1 MKWTEVQIQGT
12 RETEDILTGILYDWG
27 ATGLAIEDPLDIA
40 NLSQSKKDWDFID
53 SSLIN
58 LQIDGLL
65 IKAYFSEEEEDLE
78 EKVKNIKD
86 AIKNHPNLKSDEHAI
101 TITRVDEN
109 DWAESWKQY
118 YKPIR
123 LGEKIVIKPSWE
135 DYEEKSEDIIIELDP
150 GMAFGTGTHETTIMC
165 TETLEECVKP
175 GDTVYDIGT
184 GSGILSIVAAKL
196 GAKKVIGVDLDP
208 LCVKVA
214 NENIKINN
222 VEDIVEIKNGDLL
235 EVIENKADIIVS
247 NIIAEVIAG
256 MTNDLKQYLND
267 NGTFIASG
275 IILEK
280 IELVEDSLI
289 KNGFKIVEIKKT
301 NVWACIVAT
310 KG

>member
-12 RETEDILTGILYDWG
+12 TETEDILTSILYDWG
-27 ATGLAIEDPLDIA
+27 ATGLAIEDPLDIE
-40 NLSQSKKDWDFID
+40 NLSQSKMDWDFID

-58 LQIDGLL
+58 LKIDGLL
-65 IKAYFSEEEEDLE
+65 IKAYFSEEEDLDK
-78 EKVKNIKD
+78 KVKNIKD
-86 AIKNHPNLKSDEHAI
+86 SIENHPMLKAENHVI
-101 TITRVDEN
+101 TITKVDED

-118 YKPIR
+118 YKPLRI
-123 LGEKIVIKPSWE
+123 GKKIVIKPTWE
-135 DYEEKSEDIIIELDP
+135 DYEIKYEDIIIELDP
-150 GMAFGTGTHETTIMC
+150 GMAFGTGTHETTMMC
-165 TETLEECVKP
+165 TETLEEYVKL

-214 NENIKINN
+214 NENIEINN
-222 VEDIVEIKNGDLL
+222 VRDIVEIKNGDLL
-235 EVIENKADIIVS
+235 EVIEDRADIIVS

-256 MTNDLKQYLND
+256 MTNDLKPYLND
-267 NGTFIASG
+267 SGIFIASG

-280 IELVEDSLI
+280 IELVETSLME
-289 KNGFKIVEIKKT
+289 NGFEILDIKKT